1 MTTLQWALLLLGVGI
16 IAALI
21 LSNRRERRLL
31 ERSVNAAQ
39 RSRGVVGQDWT
50 PALLPEEGAQSGL
63 NFDEYGV
70 GKPRKR
76 TAPKVNAATPVPK
89 VNPAPE
95 TSPKP
100 AVSSPA
106 APDKLI
112 ALYIAEHEGTNILGP
127 KIHAALQAQ
136 GLRFGGKK
144 IYHRF
149 NGEQPVFSVA
159 SLVKPGTLDPTEAK
173 DFSTPGL
180 SVFMQLPGSSQ
191 PEAAL
196 KDMLSTARQL
206 ARALNAELYDTEQR
220 QPLTPERER
229 VLQAQVSEWQVRD
242 RARLQKSG

>member
-16 IAALI
+16 IAALV

-39 RSRGVVGQDWT
+39 RSRGGVGQDWT
-50 PALLPEEGAQSGL
+50 PALPPEEGTQSGL

-76 TAPKVNAATPVPK
+76 TAPRVSAAAPAPK
-89 VNPAPE
+89 ATPAPE
-95 TSPKP
+95 ASPK
-100 AVSSPA
+100 PA

-136 GLRFGGKK
+136 GLRFGGRK

-159 SLVKPGTLDPTEAK
+159 SLVKPGTLDPAEAR

-180 SVFMQLPGSSQ
+180 SVFMQLPGPGQ

-229 VLQAQVSEWQVRD
+229 VLQTQVS
-242 RARLQKSG
+242 

>member
-16 IAALI
+16 VAALI
-21 LSNRRERRLL
+21 LSSRRERRQL
-31 ERSVNAAQ
+31 ERSVSAAQ
-39 RSRGVVGQDWT
+39 RSRTGVGHDWT
-50 PALLPEEGAQSGL
+50 SALPLEAGAQSAL

-76 TAPKVNAATPVPK
+76 TAPAVNA
-89 VNPAPE
+89 
-95 TSPKP
+95 
-100 AVSSPA
+100 PA
-106 APDKLI
+106 AATAGDVNDQASKPLALAPRATEKLI
-112 ALYIAEHEGTNILGP
+112 ALYIAEHEGTDILGP

-136 GLRFGGKK
+136 GLSFGSKK

-159 SLVKPGTLDPTEAK
+159 SLVKPGALDPAEAV

-180 SVFMQLPGSSQ
+180 SVFMQLPGPSQ

-196 KDMLSTARQL
+196 QDMLATARQL
-206 ARALNAELYDTEQR
+206 ARALNAELYDSEQR

-229 VLQAQVSEWQVRD
+229 VLQTQVRD
-242 RARLQKSG
+242 WARQQKTG